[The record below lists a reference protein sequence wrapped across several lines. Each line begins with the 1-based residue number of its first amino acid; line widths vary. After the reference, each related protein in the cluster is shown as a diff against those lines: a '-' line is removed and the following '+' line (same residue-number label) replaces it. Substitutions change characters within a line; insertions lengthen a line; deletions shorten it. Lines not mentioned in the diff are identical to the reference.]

1 MAKFRYRMQS
11 ILEIKKKLEE
21 QAKNEFAAARAALNE
36 EEDKL
41 EQLKKRK
48 EAYEDE
54 GRALRENTLNIMD
67 IIENKEALLRMDEFI
82 ADQQLN
88 VKRAQDRMEEARL
101 ALQTA
106 MQESKTQ
113 EKLREKAFEQF
124 VKEEN
129 ARESK
134 EIDELVSYTYG
145 RQESIGESILSS
157 EVGDVMTPEEAKAE
171 KQRLKEEKKQLK
183 KEQKDQKKAARARAK
198 EIASQEADLADEEE
212 TGSGSVFLV
221 TFIIVLIWIAI
232 LCLVVKLD
240 LGGFGSNVL
249 TPVLKDVPVVNLI
262 LPKNSDTEVP
272 ADDSQSYGGYSSLQE
287 AVDYIKELE
296 LELERAKSAN
306 TENTDRR
313 FPS

>member
-21 QAKNEFAAARAALNE
+21 QAKNEFAVARAALNE

-113 EKLREKAFEQF
+113 EKLREKAFGQF

-129 ARESK
+129 KRESK

-145 RQESIGESILSS
+145 R
-157 EVGDVMTPEEAKAE
+157 KA
-171 KQRLKEEKKQLK
+171 
-183 KEQKDQKKAARARAK
+183 
-198 EIASQEADLADEEE
+198 
-212 TGSGSVFLV
+212 
-221 TFIIVLIWIAI
+221 
-232 LCLVVKLD
+232 
-240 LGGFGSNVL
+240 
-249 TPVLKDVPVVNLI
+249 
-262 LPKNSDTEVP
+262 
-272 ADDSQSYGGYSSLQE
+272 
-287 AVDYIKELE
+287 
-296 LELERAKSAN
+296 
-306 TENTDRR
+306 
-313 FPS
+313 

>member
-88 VKRAQDRMEEARL
+88 VKRAQDRMEKARL
-101 ALQTA
+101 ALQSA

-129 ARESK
+129 KGNPRKSMSLSVIHTAGKHRREYF
-134 EIDELVSYTYG
+134 E
-145 RQESIGESILSS
+145 
-157 EVGDVMTPEEAKAE
+157 
-171 KQRLKEEKKQLK
+171 
-183 KEQKDQKKAARARAK
+183 
-198 EIASQEADLADEEE
+198 
-212 TGSGSVFLV
+212 
-221 TFIIVLIWIAI
+221 
-232 LCLVVKLD
+232 
-240 LGGFGSNVL
+240 FGSRRCN
-249 TPVLKDVPVVNLI
+249 
-262 LPKNSDTEVP
+262 
-272 ADDSQSYGGYSSLQE
+272 DS
-287 AVDYIKELE
+287 
-296 LELERAKSAN
+296 
-306 TENTDRR
+306 
-313 FPS
+313 

>member
-21 QAKNEFAAARAALNE
+21 QAKNEFSAARAALNE

-129 ARESK
+129 KRESK

-145 RQESIGESILSS
+145 R
-157 EVGDVMTPEEAKAE
+157 KA
-171 KQRLKEEKKQLK
+171 
-183 KEQKDQKKAARARAK
+183 
-198 EIASQEADLADEEE
+198 
-212 TGSGSVFLV
+212 
-221 TFIIVLIWIAI
+221 
-232 LCLVVKLD
+232 
-240 LGGFGSNVL
+240 
-249 TPVLKDVPVVNLI
+249 
-262 LPKNSDTEVP
+262 
-272 ADDSQSYGGYSSLQE
+272 
-287 AVDYIKELE
+287 
-296 LELERAKSAN
+296 
-306 TENTDRR
+306 
-313 FPS
+313 

>member
-101 ALQTA
+101 ALQIA

-113 EKLREKAFEQF
+113 EKLREKAFGQF

-129 ARESK
+129 KRESK

-145 RQESIGESILSS
+145 R
-157 EVGDVMTPEEAKAE
+157 KA
-171 KQRLKEEKKQLK
+171 
-183 KEQKDQKKAARARAK
+183 
-198 EIASQEADLADEEE
+198 
-212 TGSGSVFLV
+212 
-221 TFIIVLIWIAI
+221 
-232 LCLVVKLD
+232 
-240 LGGFGSNVL
+240 
-249 TPVLKDVPVVNLI
+249 
-262 LPKNSDTEVP
+262 
-272 ADDSQSYGGYSSLQE
+272 
-287 AVDYIKELE
+287 
-296 LELERAKSAN
+296 
-306 TENTDRR
+306 
-313 FPS
+313 

>member
-67 IIENKEALLRMDEFI
+67 IIGNKEALLRMDEFI

-113 EKLREKAFEQF
+113 EKLREKAFVQF

-129 ARESK
+129 KRESK

-145 RQESIGESILSS
+145 R
-157 EVGDVMTPEEAKAE
+157 KA
-171 KQRLKEEKKQLK
+171 
-183 KEQKDQKKAARARAK
+183 
-198 EIASQEADLADEEE
+198 
-212 TGSGSVFLV
+212 
-221 TFIIVLIWIAI
+221 
-232 LCLVVKLD
+232 
-240 LGGFGSNVL
+240 
-249 TPVLKDVPVVNLI
+249 
-262 LPKNSDTEVP
+262 
-272 ADDSQSYGGYSSLQE
+272 
-287 AVDYIKELE
+287 
-296 LELERAKSAN
+296 
-306 TENTDRR
+306 
-313 FPS
+313 

>member
-82 ADQQLN
+82 ADQRLN
-88 VKRAQDRMEEARL
+88 VKRAQDRMEEVRL

-145 RQESIGESILSS
+145 R
-157 EVGDVMTPEEAKAE
+157 KA
-171 KQRLKEEKKQLK
+171 
-183 KEQKDQKKAARARAK
+183 
-198 EIASQEADLADEEE
+198 
-212 TGSGSVFLV
+212 
-221 TFIIVLIWIAI
+221 
-232 LCLVVKLD
+232 
-240 LGGFGSNVL
+240 
-249 TPVLKDVPVVNLI
+249 
-262 LPKNSDTEVP
+262 
-272 ADDSQSYGGYSSLQE
+272 
-287 AVDYIKELE
+287 
-296 LELERAKSAN
+296 
-306 TENTDRR
+306 
-313 FPS
+313 

>member
-11 ILEIKKKLEE
+11 ILDIKKKLEE
-21 QAKNEFAAARAALNE
+21 HAKNEFAAARAALNE

-101 ALQTA
+101 ALQAA

-129 ARESK
+129 KRESK

-145 RQESIGESILSS
+145 R
-157 EVGDVMTPEEAKAE
+157 KA
-171 KQRLKEEKKQLK
+171 
-183 KEQKDQKKAARARAK
+183 
-198 EIASQEADLADEEE
+198 
-212 TGSGSVFLV
+212 
-221 TFIIVLIWIAI
+221 
-232 LCLVVKLD
+232 
-240 LGGFGSNVL
+240 
-249 TPVLKDVPVVNLI
+249 
-262 LPKNSDTEVP
+262 
-272 ADDSQSYGGYSSLQE
+272 
-287 AVDYIKELE
+287 
-296 LELERAKSAN
+296 
-306 TENTDRR
+306 
-313 FPS
+313 

>member
-82 ADQQLN
+82 ADQQLK

-113 EKLREKAFEQF
+113 EKLREKAFGQF

-129 ARESK
+129 KRESK

-145 RQESIGESILSS
+145 R
-157 EVGDVMTPEEAKAE
+157 
-171 KQRLKEEKKQLK
+171 
-183 KEQKDQKKAARARAK
+183 RA
-198 EIASQEADLADEEE
+198 
-212 TGSGSVFLV
+212 
-221 TFIIVLIWIAI
+221 
-232 LCLVVKLD
+232 
-240 LGGFGSNVL
+240 
-249 TPVLKDVPVVNLI
+249 
-262 LPKNSDTEVP
+262 
-272 ADDSQSYGGYSSLQE
+272 
-287 AVDYIKELE
+287 
-296 LELERAKSAN
+296 
-306 TENTDRR
+306 
-313 FPS
+313 

>member
-82 ADQQLN
+82 ADQRLN

-101 ALQTA
+101 ALQIA

-113 EKLREKAFEQF
+113 EKLREKAFGQF

-129 ARESK
+129 KRESK

-145 RQESIGESILSS
+145 R
-157 EVGDVMTPEEAKAE
+157 KA
-171 KQRLKEEKKQLK
+171 
-183 KEQKDQKKAARARAK
+183 
-198 EIASQEADLADEEE
+198 
-212 TGSGSVFLV
+212 
-221 TFIIVLIWIAI
+221 
-232 LCLVVKLD
+232 
-240 LGGFGSNVL
+240 
-249 TPVLKDVPVVNLI
+249 
-262 LPKNSDTEVP
+262 
-272 ADDSQSYGGYSSLQE
+272 
-287 AVDYIKELE
+287 
-296 LELERAKSAN
+296 
-306 TENTDRR
+306 
-313 FPS
+313 

>member
-1 MAKFRYRMQS
+1 MAKFKYRMQS
-11 ILEIKKKLEE
+11 ILEVKKKLEE

-88 VKRAQDRMEEARL
+88 VKRAEDRMEEARL

-124 VKEEN
+124 MKDEN

-145 RQESIGESILSS
+145 R
-157 EVGDVMTPEEAKAE
+157 KA
-171 KQRLKEEKKQLK
+171 
-183 KEQKDQKKAARARAK
+183 
-198 EIASQEADLADEEE
+198 
-212 TGSGSVFLV
+212 
-221 TFIIVLIWIAI
+221 
-232 LCLVVKLD
+232 
-240 LGGFGSNVL
+240 
-249 TPVLKDVPVVNLI
+249 
-262 LPKNSDTEVP
+262 
-272 ADDSQSYGGYSSLQE
+272 
-287 AVDYIKELE
+287 
-296 LELERAKSAN
+296 
-306 TENTDRR
+306 
-313 FPS
+313 

>member
-88 VKRAQDRMEEARL
+88 VKRAQDRMEEVRL

-113 EKLREKAFEQF
+113 EKLREKAFGQF

-129 ARESK
+129 KRESK

-145 RQESIGESILSS
+145 R
-157 EVGDVMTPEEAKAE
+157 KA
-171 KQRLKEEKKQLK
+171 
-183 KEQKDQKKAARARAK
+183 
-198 EIASQEADLADEEE
+198 
-212 TGSGSVFLV
+212 
-221 TFIIVLIWIAI
+221 
-232 LCLVVKLD
+232 
-240 LGGFGSNVL
+240 
-249 TPVLKDVPVVNLI
+249 
-262 LPKNSDTEVP
+262 
-272 ADDSQSYGGYSSLQE
+272 
-287 AVDYIKELE
+287 
-296 LELERAKSAN
+296 
-306 TENTDRR
+306 
-313 FPS
+313 

>member
-88 VKRAQDRMEEARL
+88 AQDRMEEARL

-129 ARESK
+129 KRESK

-145 RQESIGESILSS
+145 R
-157 EVGDVMTPEEAKAE
+157 KA
-171 KQRLKEEKKQLK
+171 
-183 KEQKDQKKAARARAK
+183 
-198 EIASQEADLADEEE
+198 
-212 TGSGSVFLV
+212 
-221 TFIIVLIWIAI
+221 
-232 LCLVVKLD
+232 
-240 LGGFGSNVL
+240 
-249 TPVLKDVPVVNLI
+249 
-262 LPKNSDTEVP
+262 
-272 ADDSQSYGGYSSLQE
+272 
-287 AVDYIKELE
+287 
-296 LELERAKSAN
+296 
-306 TENTDRR
+306 
-313 FPS
+313 

>member
-1 MAKFRYRMQS
+1 MAKFKYRMQS
-11 ILEIKKKLEE
+11 ILEVKKKLEE

-54 GRALRENTLNIMD
+54 GRALRESTLNIMD

-88 VKRAQDRMEEARL
+88 VKRAEDRMEEARL

-124 VKEEN
+124 MKDEN

-145 RQESIGESILSS
+145 R
-157 EVGDVMTPEEAKAE
+157 KA
-171 KQRLKEEKKQLK
+171 
-183 KEQKDQKKAARARAK
+183 
-198 EIASQEADLADEEE
+198 
-212 TGSGSVFLV
+212 
-221 TFIIVLIWIAI
+221 
-232 LCLVVKLD
+232 
-240 LGGFGSNVL
+240 
-249 TPVLKDVPVVNLI
+249 
-262 LPKNSDTEVP
+262 
-272 ADDSQSYGGYSSLQE
+272 
-287 AVDYIKELE
+287 
-296 LELERAKSAN
+296 
-306 TENTDRR
+306 
-313 FPS
+313 

>member
-88 VKRAQDRMEEARL
+88 VKRAQDRMEEVRL
-101 ALQTA
+101 VLQTA

-129 ARESK
+129 AKESK

-145 RQESIGESILSS
+145 R
-157 EVGDVMTPEEAKAE
+157 KA
-171 KQRLKEEKKQLK
+171 
-183 KEQKDQKKAARARAK
+183 
-198 EIASQEADLADEEE
+198 
-212 TGSGSVFLV
+212 
-221 TFIIVLIWIAI
+221 
-232 LCLVVKLD
+232 
-240 LGGFGSNVL
+240 
-249 TPVLKDVPVVNLI
+249 
-262 LPKNSDTEVP
+262 
-272 ADDSQSYGGYSSLQE
+272 
-287 AVDYIKELE
+287 
-296 LELERAKSAN
+296 
-306 TENTDRR
+306 
-313 FPS
+313 

>member
-1 MAKFRYRMQS
+1 MQS

-145 RQESIGESILSS
+145 R
-157 EVGDVMTPEEAKAE
+157 KA
-171 KQRLKEEKKQLK
+171 
-183 KEQKDQKKAARARAK
+183 
-198 EIASQEADLADEEE
+198 
-212 TGSGSVFLV
+212 
-221 TFIIVLIWIAI
+221 
-232 LCLVVKLD
+232 
-240 LGGFGSNVL
+240 
-249 TPVLKDVPVVNLI
+249 
-262 LPKNSDTEVP
+262 
-272 ADDSQSYGGYSSLQE
+272 
-287 AVDYIKELE
+287 
-296 LELERAKSAN
+296 
-306 TENTDRR
+306 
-313 FPS
+313 

>member
-88 VKRAQDRMEEARL
+88 VKRAQDRMEKARL
-101 ALQTA
+101 ALQSA

-113 EKLREKAFEQF
+113 EKLREKAFGQF

-129 ARESK
+129 KRESK

-145 RQESIGESILSS
+145 R
-157 EVGDVMTPEEAKAE
+157 KA
-171 KQRLKEEKKQLK
+171 
-183 KEQKDQKKAARARAK
+183 
-198 EIASQEADLADEEE
+198 
-212 TGSGSVFLV
+212 
-221 TFIIVLIWIAI
+221 
-232 LCLVVKLD
+232 
-240 LGGFGSNVL
+240 
-249 TPVLKDVPVVNLI
+249 
-262 LPKNSDTEVP
+262 
-272 ADDSQSYGGYSSLQE
+272 
-287 AVDYIKELE
+287 
-296 LELERAKSAN
+296 
-306 TENTDRR
+306 
-313 FPS
+313 

>member
-11 ILEIKKKLEE
+11 ILEIKRKLEE

-82 ADQQLN
+82 ADQRLN

-145 RQESIGESILSS
+145 R
-157 EVGDVMTPEEAKAE
+157 KA
-171 KQRLKEEKKQLK
+171 
-183 KEQKDQKKAARARAK
+183 
-198 EIASQEADLADEEE
+198 
-212 TGSGSVFLV
+212 
-221 TFIIVLIWIAI
+221 
-232 LCLVVKLD
+232 
-240 LGGFGSNVL
+240 
-249 TPVLKDVPVVNLI
+249 
-262 LPKNSDTEVP
+262 
-272 ADDSQSYGGYSSLQE
+272 
-287 AVDYIKELE
+287 
-296 LELERAKSAN
+296 
-306 TENTDRR
+306 
-313 FPS
+313 

>member
-21 QAKNEFAAARAALNE
+21 QAKNEFAAARAVLNE
-36 EEDKL
+36 EEEKL

-88 VKRAQDRMEEARL
+88 VKRAQDRMEGARL

-129 ARESK
+129 KRESK
-134 EIDELVSYTYG
+134 EIDEIVSYTYG
-145 RQESIGESILSS
+145 R
-157 EVGDVMTPEEAKAE
+157 KA
-171 KQRLKEEKKQLK
+171 
-183 KEQKDQKKAARARAK
+183 
-198 EIASQEADLADEEE
+198 
-212 TGSGSVFLV
+212 
-221 TFIIVLIWIAI
+221 
-232 LCLVVKLD
+232 
-240 LGGFGSNVL
+240 
-249 TPVLKDVPVVNLI
+249 
-262 LPKNSDTEVP
+262 
-272 ADDSQSYGGYSSLQE
+272 
-287 AVDYIKELE
+287 
-296 LELERAKSAN
+296 
-306 TENTDRR
+306 
-313 FPS
+313 

>member
-21 QAKNEFAAARAALNE
+21 QAMIEFAAARAALNE

-129 ARESK
+129 KRESK

-145 RQESIGESILSS
+145 R
-157 EVGDVMTPEEAKAE
+157 KA
-171 KQRLKEEKKQLK
+171 
-183 KEQKDQKKAARARAK
+183 
-198 EIASQEADLADEEE
+198 
-212 TGSGSVFLV
+212 
-221 TFIIVLIWIAI
+221 
-232 LCLVVKLD
+232 
-240 LGGFGSNVL
+240 
-249 TPVLKDVPVVNLI
+249 
-262 LPKNSDTEVP
+262 
-272 ADDSQSYGGYSSLQE
+272 
-287 AVDYIKELE
+287 
-296 LELERAKSAN
+296 
-306 TENTDRR
+306 
-313 FPS
+313 